1 MLSIALLGE
10 LGIRFIL
17 VSKYKKKTFESDVG
31 NVLKEFETFI
41 FDESLMNACYST
53 VTMYKETHF
62 RSSELYHL

>member
-17 VSKYKKKTFESDVG
+17 VSKYKKKTFEFDVG

-53 VTMYKETHF
+53 VTM
-62 RSSELYHL
+62 